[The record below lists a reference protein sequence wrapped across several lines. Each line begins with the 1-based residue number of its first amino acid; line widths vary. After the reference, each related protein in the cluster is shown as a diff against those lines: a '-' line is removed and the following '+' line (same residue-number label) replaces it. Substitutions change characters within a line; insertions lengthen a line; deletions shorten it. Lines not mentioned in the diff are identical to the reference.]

1 MYCMYY
7 CVCIHLYLSAVSILR
22 VIGDSDGPDDD
33 DSDSSDWGSSSEDGG
48 VGEEGGTPVTLPQFG
63 VLQVPH
69 EDGAR
74 CVECVCVCVVLIKW
88 SHLVHVFRW

>member
-1 MYCMYY
+1 M
-7 CVCIHLYLSAVSILR
+7 SILR

-33 DSDSSDWGSSSEDGG
+33 DSDSSDWGNSSEDGG

-74 CVECVCVCVVLIKW
+74 CVECVCVCCANEMVPFGARVQVVT
-88 SHLVHVFRW
+88 VFHVSV